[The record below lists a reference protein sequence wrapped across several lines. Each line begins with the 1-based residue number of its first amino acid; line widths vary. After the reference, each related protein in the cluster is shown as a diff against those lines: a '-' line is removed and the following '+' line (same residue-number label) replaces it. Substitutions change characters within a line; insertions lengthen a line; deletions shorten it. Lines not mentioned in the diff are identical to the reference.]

1 MRNNR
6 KKCLVCKEPM
16 ARWFYGMPN
25 YEAIEDNLLSNRI
38 ILGGCCISNLSP
50 VWACKSC
57 CISYRKDGMGYLD
70 RNLIDKLD
78 NQASYQLPEKFKQIL
93 TEYFLTIPKS
103 TRSVGFHF
111 HQGGFFSSMEDIR
124 YLDGILICNHYKHQI
139 YYYTHEHP
147 EIPTY
152 IYILSAKVKK
162 KLDTF
167 ISTSKWKRN
176 YVDLGIMDG
185 TQWELKRMFQKKQKN
200 SDGSNDFPEVYEEF
214 MDLLEEI
221 DPELMGWD

>member
-16 ARWFYGMPN
+16 ARWFYGEPN
-25 YEAIEDNLLSNRI
+25 FEAIKEDLMFRRI

-57 CISYRKDGMGYLD
+57 CISYRKDGIGFLD
-70 RNLIDKLD
+70 RKLIDKLD

-93 TEYFLTIPKS
+93 TEDFLSNPKS

-111 HQGGFFSSMEDIR
+111 YQGGFFSSMEDIR

-139 YYYTHEHP
+139 YYNAHEHP

-152 IYILSAKVKK
+152 IYILSTKMKK
-162 KLDTF
+162 KIDTF

-185 TQWELKRMFQKKQKN
+185 TQWELKRMFQKKLKN